1 MSKRQLINRL
11 KETTRNKKNLVI
23 LMHDTDAKETTVKAL
38 REILDYLISQGYA
51 FGVIDENY

>member
-1 MSKRQLINRL
+1 
-11 KETTRNKKNLVI
+11 
-23 LMHDTDAKETTVKAL
+23 MHDTDAKETTVKAL